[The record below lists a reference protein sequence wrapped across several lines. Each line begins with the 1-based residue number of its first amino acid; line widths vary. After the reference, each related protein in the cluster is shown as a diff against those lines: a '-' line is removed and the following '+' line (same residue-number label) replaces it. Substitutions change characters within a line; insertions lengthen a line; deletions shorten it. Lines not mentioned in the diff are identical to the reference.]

1 MHSNLSMQFSEALKE
16 LKPKLKAIASVLT
29 SNRVEQ
35 EDLLQEMQIFLWNNR
50 EKMKN
55 KTLSYALRGCY
66 LFGKDCLKKGKS
78 LDSKKR
84 DSVTVMSI
92 YYINSEGKE
101 IVLDIPDKSIDP
113 YEIVI
118 TEDLKR
124 VIKKEMN
131 SRLKE
136 TYELLLEGNTLG
148 EIAERLGLSYEAVRL
163 RVKKI
168 RRITKDFL
176 KKKLVF
182 SGSFFFL

>member
-1 MHSNLSMQFSEALKE
+1 LHSNLSMQFSEALKE

-35 EDLLQEMQIFLWNNR
+35 
-50 EKMKN
+50 
-55 KTLSYALRGCY
+55 RGCY

-84 DSVTVMSI
+84 DSVTVMSM

-101 IVLDIPDKSIDP
+101 IVLDIPDKSLDP

-148 EIAERLGLSYEAVRL
+148 EIAKRLGLSYEAIRL